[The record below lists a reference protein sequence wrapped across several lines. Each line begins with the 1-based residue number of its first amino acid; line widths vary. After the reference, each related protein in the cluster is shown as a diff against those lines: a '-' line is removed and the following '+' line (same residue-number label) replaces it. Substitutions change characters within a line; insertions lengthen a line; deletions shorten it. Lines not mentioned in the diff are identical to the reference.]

1 MERRERTCAV
11 INLDAIR
18 HNYGAIRRTFHGVGI
33 MTVMKADAYGHG
45 IAGILPACDPHT
57 DWYAV
62 AAMEEGREIR
72 AWGSTK
78 PVLLFGP
85 VPAGQMEEAARL
97 GLTFTVG
104 SLAYGELL
112 ASKLKPHGLQA
123 QIHWKIDTGLNR
135 TGFRWRDD
143 RAGEVLEELKQVM
156 AMGCFDV
163 TGTYTHLA
171 CPEPDEPEDVWFTEE
186 QIRLFRAATTAMEQE
201 GLPVGLRH
209 ACSTGGALKHPDY
222 RLDMVRLGMM
232 VYGQC
237 DTVAHAE
244 AHGLIPALCWKAY
257 VTQIEPLKQG
267 EWVSYGRTFRAERDL
282 VLGVV
287 SCGYADGY
295 RRSYQ
300 SWGKVLAGGKVVRTF
315 GRVCMDYLL
324 VDLTDVEAPQ
334 VGMEVVLLG
343 RQGTEEISVI
353 ELAEAMGSTCGEITA
368 AIGKR
373 VVRHYEQEEPQC
385 SIF

>member
-1 MERRERTCAV
+1 MERSERTCAV
-11 INLDAIR
+11 VNLDAIR
-18 HNYGAIRRTFHGVGI
+18 HNYGAIRQVFRGVRV

-45 IAGILPACDPHT
+45 IAGILPACDRDT
-57 DWYAV
+57 DWYAT
-62 AAMEEGREIR
+62 ATMEEGREIR
-72 AWGSTK
+72 LGGSEK

-85 VPAGQMEEAARL
+85 VPAAQMEEAARL

-104 SLAYGELL
+104 SLAYASLL
-112 ASKLKPHGLQA
+112 ESKLKPHGLQA
-123 QIHWKIDTGLNR
+123 QIHLKIDTGLNR
-135 TGFRWRDD
+135 TGFRWRDGAED
-143 RAGEVLEELKQVM
+143 RVLEELKQVC
-156 AMGCFDV
+156 ASDCFTV

-186 QIRLFRAATTAMEQE
+186 QIRLFRSACAAMERS

-209 ACSTGGALKHPDY
+209 ACSTGGALKHPEY
-222 RLDMVRLGMM
+222 WFDMVRVGMM

-237 DTVAHAE
+237 DSVVHAKE
-244 AHGLIPALCWKAY
+244 YDLIPALCWKAY
-257 VTQIEPLKQG
+257 VTQIEPLKRG

-300 SWGKVLAGGKVVRTF
+300 SWGKVLVNGKVVRTL

-324 VDLTDVEAPQ
+324 VDLTEVEAPQ
-334 VGMEVVLLG
+334 IGMEVVLLG
-343 RQGTEEISVI
+343 RQQDAEISVI
-353 ELAEAMGSTCGEITA
+353 ELAEAVGSVCGEVTA

-373 VVRHYEQEEPQC
+373 VARHYEQEETKC
-385 SIF
+385 SIC